1 MYGCRLRVEP
11 DGAIRDLNT
20 GLVMASPVLRMT
32 FLDLCVGGP
41 PYLIGR
47 DDRARRISNRA
58 VGRFLRAILTGRK
71 PFGG

>member
-41 PYLIGR
+41 P
-47 DDRARRISNRA
+47 
-58 VGRFLRAILTGRK
+58 
-71 PFGG
+71 